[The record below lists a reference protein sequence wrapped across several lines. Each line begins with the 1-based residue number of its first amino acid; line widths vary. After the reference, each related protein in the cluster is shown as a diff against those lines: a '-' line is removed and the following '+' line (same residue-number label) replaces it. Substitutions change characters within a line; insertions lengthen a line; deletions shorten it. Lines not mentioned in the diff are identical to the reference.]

1 LPDRVKSHSFQ
12 IFVIFIGGMAVYID
26 KEMTEAQRQSVN
38 NDGNR
43 GMEDSMPYSI
53 IKFVTDYLFSI
64 CFLLVLFPLLL
75 ILAII
80 IRVSGKGPVIYSQD
94 RIGKDGRPFS
104 IYKFRTMVF
113 DAEKGIPALSASN
126 DERVTIIGKFL
137 RKYRLDEI
145 PNFINVIKGEM
156 SVVGPRPER
165 VFFINQI
172 VKSAPQ
178 YIELHRVKPGITSLG
193 QVRYGYASNVNE
205 MIERLD
211 FDLYYMKNRSLWLDL
226 KILIL
231 TIGTV
236 FRGKGV

>member
-1 LPDRVKSHSFQ
+1 
-12 IFVIFIGGMAVYID
+12 MAVYID

>member
-1 LPDRVKSHSFQ
+1 
-12 IFVIFIGGMAVYID
+12 VYID